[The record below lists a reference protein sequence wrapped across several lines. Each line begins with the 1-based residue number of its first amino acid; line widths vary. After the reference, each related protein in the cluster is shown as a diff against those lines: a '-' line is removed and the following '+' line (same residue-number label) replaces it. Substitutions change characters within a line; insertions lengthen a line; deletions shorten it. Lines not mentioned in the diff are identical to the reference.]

1 MRGDDFWSRRR
12 ARVAAEQEAE
22 AAEVAAAARQAAEE
36 ALEEKTDAE
45 ILEEL
50 DLPDPDEMQQ
60 GDDFSVFLKE
70 TIPARIRTRALR
82 RLWTSNPVLANVD
95 GLLDYGEDFTD
106 SAMVIENLQTA
117 YQVGKGMTAHV
128 EELARQAQEA
138 TEGEAVATAEAADN
152 SDAQPAE
159 ETTVCD
165 ATDGEGNAA
174 LIAQAETP
182 KSETVKSET
191 VRPPTMALLSPMDAV
206 EEAEATLAPHP
217 VVLDEPE
224 PVPAAPRRMRFT
236 FAADTH
242 AAETQADTGASAT

>member
-138 TEGEAVATAEAADN
+138 TEGDAVATAEAADN
-152 SDAQPAE
+152 SDAEPTE
-159 ETTVCD
+159 EATVCD
-165 ATDGEGNAA
+165 ATDGGGNAP

-182 KSETVKSET
+182 KSETV
-191 VRPPTMALLSPMDAV
+191 
-206 EEAEATLAPHP
+206 
-217 VVLDEPE
+217 
-224 PVPAAPRRMRFT
+224 
-236 FAADTH
+236 
-242 AAETQADTGASAT
+242 